1 MRYGAVKLNHNVK
14 DFWMIDKCPLIAV
27 NNLDN
32 EVLALICFLD
42 ILRIIGKNLTLA
54 GISQDIYELLME
66 KQKDN
71 CDNIREEK

>member
-1 MRYGAVKLNHNVK
+1 MRYGAVKLNLNVK
-14 DFWMIDKCPLIAV
+14 DFLMINKCPLIAA

-32 EVLALICFLD
+32 EVLALICFLH

-54 GISQDIYELLME
+54 GISEDIYELLME

-71 CDNIREEK
+71 CDKLREEK

>member
-1 MRYGAVKLNHNVK
+1 MCYGAVRLNHN
-14 DFWMIDKCPLIAV
+14 DRYFWIIKKSPTVAD

-32 EVLALICFLD
+32 ELLALICFLD

-54 GISQDIYELLME
+54 GISEDIFELLME

-71 CDNIREEK
+71 RDNHPEER